1 MLDDIINKYHNI
13 VHRAIKV
20 KPIDVTSDSYAEYN
34 EDFNEKDSKFKV
46 DDHVTIS
53 KCKNAFGKGD
63 LNGEPITGSFYEK
76 EFQKTDHKKFRIEQ
90 IIKRKG
96 DKIVCQMERI
106 Q

>member
-1 MLDDIINKYHNI
+1 MIMSQYQNAKMLLVKDILQIGQK
-13 VHRAIKV
+13 
-20 KPIDVTSDSYAEYN
+20 
-34 EDFNEKDSKFKV
+34 KFLSLAKLKILFCGLV
-46 DDHVTIS
+46 IS
-53 KCKNAFGKGD
+53 D
-63 LNGEPITGSFYEK
+63 LNGEK

>member
-1 MLDDIINKYHNI
+1 MSQYQNAKMLLVKDILQIGQK
-13 VHRAIKV
+13 
-20 KPIDVTSDSYAEYN
+20 
-34 EDFNEKDSKFKV
+34 KFLSLAKLKILFCGLV
-46 DDHVTIS
+46 IS
-53 KCKNAFGKGD
+53 D

>member
-1 MLDDIINKYHNI
+1 MIMSQYQNAKMLLVKDILQIGQK
-13 VHRAIKV
+13 K
-20 KPIDVTSDSYAEYN
+20 
-34 EDFNEKDSKFKV
+34 FLSKLKILFGGLV
-46 DDHVTIS
+46 IS
-53 KCKNAFGKGD
+53 D